1 MITKKLSELIFQ
13 HVKSEYPQEA
23 CGVICQKSRVK
34 QYFPCRNLSSNPT
47 DHFELSPEDYAL
59 AEDWGNPIAIVHSH
73 CGDGVTTQPSELD
86 KLQCDATE
94 LSWVIVSWPE
104 GDLRVISPRGERK
117 LEERPFV
124 LGHAD
129 CWSLIMDYYHQQHG
143 ITLNNY
149 SIERRWWEEGESR
162 YMDNWQKEGFVEFS
176 GEPKDGDMVIM
187 QVQADVPN
195 HAGVLVNN
203 GMLLHHLY
211 GQLSR
216 IIPYSDYWRDRTVKI
231 VRRKELI

>member
-13 HVKSEYPQEA
+13 HVKSEYPNEA

-94 LSWVIVSWPE
+94 LPWVIVSWPE

-129 CWSLIMDYYHQQHG
+129 CWSLIMDYYYQQHG

-162 YMDNWQKEGFVEFS
+162 YMDNWRKEGFVEFS